1 MLAHFLAQHVVSGE
15 HIDGPETLHD
25 AVHLEQRTLQPAP
38 ERAPAHRRAGLVYGL
53 DQLFQTQVAPRRR
66 VEDHPRARIVRPEGH
81 HLLRRTAATQ
91 RSEVLDQ
98 GPCCAGESRVP
109 VDPVSFEPGDP
120 EVPLQRLLSRRRLK
134 RPARGGAYGGAY
146 LRQSLG
152 RGPLWDDD
160 LARRP
165 PFELGGELLLG
176 DLGARELT
184 GRSLDD
190 GYAGPAVP
198 DDEGGQVV
206 GLACRQDVVLYDGA
220 GRQGTGDLTGELL
233 GFRRVLALLGD
244 GDGIALS
251 EKGGKM
257 LLEGVP
263 RDPGQRDA
271 ALAGG
276 LAARQPDRER
286 LRDPLRV
293 LLEGLEE
300 RPDLVEEDRL
310 RRKLRLQLRV
320 TSKHV
325 AILRPEPRFVSPEI
339 VRQAWGS
346 QDGYHRADDESNIEQ
361 ATEHQPPGPQSPRAP
376 EHEVDEPSRSQGEHH
391 GEEVERREVPRREKD
406 TESNGHGALKD
417 HRAGN

>member
-1 MLAHFLAQHVVSGE
+1 
-15 HIDGPETLHD
+15 
-25 AVHLEQRTLQPAP
+25 
-38 ERAPAHRRAGLVYGL
+38 
-53 DQLFQTQVAPRRR
+53 
-66 VEDHPRARIVRPEGH
+66 
-81 HLLRRTAATQ
+81 
-91 RSEVLDQ
+91 
-98 GPCCAGESRVP
+98 
-109 VDPVSFEPGDP
+109 
-120 EVPLQRLLSRRRLK
+120 
-134 RPARGGAYGGAY
+134 
-146 LRQSLG
+146 
-152 RGPLWDDD
+152 
-160 LARRP
+160 
-165 PFELGGELLLG
+165 
-176 DLGARELT
+176 
-184 GRSLDD
+184 
-190 GYAGPAVP
+190 
-198 DDEGGQVV
+198 
-206 GLACRQDVVLYDGA
+206 
-220 GRQGTGDLTGELL
+220 
-233 GFRRVLALLGD
+233 
-244 GDGIALS
+244 
-251 EKGGKM
+251 M
-257 LLEGVP
+257 LLERVSWHP
-263 RDPGQRDA
+263 SQRDT
-271 ALAGG
+271 ALAGR

-417 HRAGN
+417 HRAGNVAEGQGVLAVPHPEDGVELFRQLGRQWREDEGYQTGGQSQALGGVLDRVDEEVRARDDDPEARERLEDDGEERRVVTARQEQEPLRHLLEMFARR